1 MTLKRRLLLSYLSIG
16 LIPALLIG
24 LLSLYNSSQALE
36 QQAYNQLNSIRAIKQ
51 TQIESYFKEIKADL
65 HILSQTLSD
74 IADGNVT
81 ENIVN
86 RLDYHHHLFESYI
99 NDKDFYDL
107 FLIDLKGDVFY
118 SVTKEADY
126 QTNHY

>member
-65 HILSQTLSD
+65 HILSQTLSN